1 MPYQIKIGITPSG
14 MPVIGSREC
23 CKYGAVEVESVYG
36 SQLPHRCVAR
46 DEDGVPHL
54 TTPTEARNAGWTII
68 HLSPYARQR

>member
-1 MPYQIKIGITPSG
+1 MPYPITIGIT
-14 MPVIGSREC
+14 VDGSPIVGAREC
-23 CKYGAVEVESVYG
+23 RKHSARETERVYG

-68 HLSPYARQR
+68 HRTPYARQ